1 MKLVVQDANIIIDL
15 IDCEIFEIFFGL
27 ELEVVTSS
35 LVLDEISDTS
45 QREVCKKAIGKK
57 MLRTID
63 ISTIEYLQLQAMDL
77 PGLKVADRSVLK
89 IAETGQATLL
99 TGDGR
104 LRKTAKNLNVEVR
117 GILWVFD
124 QLVEDGILQTTE
136 AHTKLTYLFK
146 HNQRLPKLEV
156 EKRLRAWCR

>member
-89 IAETGQATLL
+89 IAETGQATS
-99 TGDGR
+99 TEGR
-104 LRKTAKNLNVEVR
+104 SK
-117 GILWVFD
+117 
-124 QLVEDGILQTTE
+124 
-136 AHTKLTYLFK
+136 
-146 HNQRLPKLEV
+146 
-156 EKRLRAWCR
+156 